1 MEDFMAWQIDPIHS
15 QAVFAVRHMVVST
28 VRGHFNTIRGTLEFD
43 EAHPENA
50 SIEAEAEV
58 ASIDTHDKNRD
69 ADLRSPNF
77 FDAEKYP
84 LISFKSTKV
93 ERAGDNYKVT
103 GDFTMHGV
111 TRPVVFDVE
120 YGGTIKDP
128 YGMLRAGI
136 NGRTKLSRKDW
147 GLTLNPL
154 LETGGAVIGD
164 EVKIEFELE
173 AVKPAVPAQTVPAQA

>member
-1 MEDFMAWQIDPIHS
+1 MTWQVDPVHS

-28 VRGHFNTIRGTLEFD
+28 VRGHFDVIRGTLEFD

-50 SIEAEAEV
+50 SIEAEADV
-58 ASIDTHDKNRD
+58 ASINTREKNRD
-69 ADLRSPNF
+69 AHLRSADF

-84 LISFKSTKV
+84 TISFKSTKV
-93 ERAGDNYKVT
+93 ERVGDNYKVT
-103 GDFTMHGV
+103 GDFTMHGI

-128 YGMLRAGI
+128 YGMLRVGV
-136 NGRTKLSRKDW
+136 NGHTKVKRKDW
-147 GLTLNPL
+147 GLIYNPL
-154 LETGGAVIGD
+154 LETGGAVVGE

-173 AVKPAVPAQTVPAQA
+173 AVKPPVTAEA

>member
-1 MEDFMAWQIDPIHS
+1 MTWQVDPVHS

-28 VRGHFNTIRGTLEFD
+28 VRGHFDVIRGTLEFD

-50 SIEAEAEV
+50 SIEAEADV
-58 ASIDTHDKNRD
+58 ASINTREKNRD
-69 ADLRSPNF
+69 AHLRSADF

-84 LISFKSTKV
+84 TISFKSTKV
-93 ERAGDNYKVT
+93 ERVGDNYKVT
-103 GDFTMHGV
+103 GDFTMHGI

-128 YGMLRAGI
+128 YGMLRVGV
-136 NGRTKLSRKDW
+136 NGHTKVKRKDW
-147 GLTLNPL
+147 GLTYNPL
-154 LETGGAVIGD
+154 LETGGAVVGE

-173 AVKPAVPAQTVPAQA
+173 AVKPPVTAEA

>member
-1 MEDFMAWQIDPIHS
+1 MTWQVDATHS
-15 QAVFAVRHMVVST
+15 QVVFAVKHMVVST
-28 VRGHFNTIRGTLEFD
+28 VRGHFDVIRGTIEFD
-43 EAHPENA
+43 ESNPESA

-58 ASIDTHDKNRD
+58 ASINTRDKNRD
-69 ADLRSPNF
+69 GHLRSADF

-84 LISFKSTKV
+84 VISFKSTKV

-120 YGGTIKDP
+120 YGGTVKDP
-128 YGMLRAGI
+128 YGLTRAGF
-136 NGRTKLSRKDW
+136 NGHTKLNRKDW
-147 GLTLNPL
+147 GLTYGGL
-154 LETGGAVIGD
+154 LETGGAIVGE

-173 AVKPAVPAQTVPAQA
+173 AVKQAVPAAV